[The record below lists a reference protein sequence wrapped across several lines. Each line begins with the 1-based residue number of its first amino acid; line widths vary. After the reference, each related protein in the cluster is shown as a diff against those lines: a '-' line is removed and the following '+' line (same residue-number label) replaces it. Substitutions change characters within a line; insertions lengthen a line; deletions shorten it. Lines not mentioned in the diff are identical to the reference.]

1 MSVKIENGQRLRAD
15 IIKYLYYKKTLSLT
29 DLARLTQRSLPL
41 VTTTVNSLISD
52 KYIKKKGLAPS
63 TGGRRPLM
71 FLINPAKPKYIVAV
85 AMDQLI
91 TRLVIYNLA
100 NEIVLQ
106 LQLFDLN
113 INEDEQ
119 AVGKLITFINNCV
132 QKSGLDRKNL
142 LGIGIGMPG
151 IVNAEKGINN
161 TYLPTPDGTP
171 LGDYLMIG
179 LALPVFI
186 DNDSSLITLAELHF
200 GEAVGMQDAL
210 VVNVGWGTGLGLI
223 IKGSL
228 YRGSTGYAGEFSH
241 IPLSTTNNLCSCGKR
256 GCLEVDTS
264 LWVMVE
270 KAKAALAEGAE
281 SSMNKL
287 FKDTSKH
294 YGEHFLDAVIH
305 QDPLAISILSV
316 ACFHLGKGLSTLI
329 HILNPECI
337 VLSGR
342 GARAGKMLL
351 PAIQQAI
358 NEFCIPRI
366 ADQTRIAF
374 STLADNAELL
384 AAASLVVE
392 NIQFDENSIKRSTP
406 VKFTDL
412 MNAN

>member
-1 MSVKIENGQRLRAD
+1 MSVKVENGQRLRAD

-29 DLARLTQRSLPL
+29 DLSKLTQRSLPL
-41 VTTTVNSLISD
+41 VTSTVNSLIED
-52 KYIKKKGLAPS
+52 KYIKKQGLAPS

-71 FLINPAKPKYIVAV
+71 FLNNPAKQKYIVAV

-91 TRLVIYNLA
+91 TRLVIFNLA
-100 NEIVLQ
+100 NEIVLK
-106 LQLFDLN
+106 LQLLNLN
-113 INEDEQ
+113 ISEDHQ
-119 AVGKLITFINNCV
+119 AVNKLITFINTSI
-132 QKSGLDRKNL
+132 QKSGIDRIAL

-151 IVNAEKGINN
+151 LVNAEKGINN
-161 TYLPTPDGTP
+161 SHLPTPSGAN
-171 LGDYLMIG
+171 LADYLTEE

-200 GEAVGMQDAL
+200 GEAEGMQDAL
-210 VVNVGWGTGLGLI
+210 VVNVGWGTGLGI
-223 IKGSL
+223 IMKGNL

-270 KAKAALAEGAE
+270 KAKAALAEGTE

-287 FKDTSKH
+287 FKDRSKH
-294 YGEHFLDAVIH
+294 YGDHFLDAVVQ
-305 QDPLAISILSV
+305 QDPLAISILST
-316 ACFHLGKGLSTLI
+316 ACFQLGKGLSTLI

-366 ADQTRIAF
+366 ADQTRIAL

-392 NIQFDENSIKRSTP
+392 NSLYE
-406 VKFTDL
+406 
-412 MNAN
+412 